1 MGKRGAWTVLAQTL
15 CLCAMESSLVISG
28 NSNTG
33 RKYGFDCIAWSWRSF
48 FSPIGLPWL
57 FSKWGLPTCLC
68 YFLCSVGSPLNETC
82 SLLKRKQSVEDL
94 GERKIGD
101 MEEKL
106 EGLEGGETVV
116 LIHCMREESS
126 FNEKINSRFL
136 EKMQR
141 REAIMKKKR
150 KAKLGRQGKCGFDRY
165 SSSVSEEDDH
175 PKSIPR
181 PCLHL

>member
-1 MGKRGAWTVLAQTL
+1 
-15 CLCAMESSLVISG
+15 
-28 NSNTG
+28 
-33 RKYGFDCIAWSWRSF
+33 
-48 FSPIGLPWL
+48 
-57 FSKWGLPTCLC
+57 
-68 YFLCSVGSPLNETC
+68 
-82 SLLKRKQSVEDL
+82 
-94 GERKIGD
+94 

-150 KAKLGRQGKCGFDRY
+150 KAKLGRR
-165 SSSVSEEDDH
+165 
-175 PKSIPR
+175 
-181 PCLHL
+181 L